1 MLRRR
6 SSGTWGKCCLVVFA
20 IVSSLCVCGPALYWK
35 LKKVSISGS
44 GAASAC
50 PLCDCDSQCPTPL
63 PLFQIAPG
71 RIDVLLIFICFF
83 FWVSAILESALITL
97 KFVFGYEDKLG
108 LI

>member
-20 IVSSLCVCGPALYWK
+20 IVSSLCVSGPALYWK
-35 LKKVSISGS
+35 FKKVSILGS

-50 PLCDCDSQCPTPL
+50 PRCDCDSQCPTPL

-71 RIDVLLIFICFF
+71 RIDLFLIFICFF
-83 FWVSAILESALITL
+83 GSLQFLSQL
-97 KFVFGYEDKLG
+97 
-108 LI
+108 